1 MVGTGHATSGENI
14 SRFWA
19 GWVVAKKSVNIISSY
34 HILGYLPGT
43 DRLLGGGGRWEWV
56 DTCQRRA

>member
-1 MVGTGHATSGENI
+1 MFIWQIMVGTGHATSGENI

-34 HILGYLPGT
+34 YILGYLPTPLAQTG
-43 DRLLGGGGRWEWV
+43 
-56 DTCQRRA
+56 C